1 MLLGH
6 IISDELGSWGVS
18 GVSSSDTH
26 AQVFILH
33 LSKWC
38 TTPWSLYSSLHNV
51 LGGLSALQSFNS
63 KGLSVGVFYNSYWL
77 TWLITPWRD
86 LRIYPICVDLP
97 LQSILSRRRWVPAGP
112 LISHLLTLMLTPYLG
127 GAKWLQCFLGTWIPI
142 RGRLW
147 SANPECRQEA
157 LLMRLVLRLPSSDE
171 GDRQFGGMLVLAV
184 LDRCAD
190 PVCLWSQTLVMAL
203 MVLPFHQCLQTAT
216 EDVLQGAPNKHLWQ
230 RYVMERDNWTETGLG
245 QLMRVVYF
253 VVWWTCAW
261 LGKGPNLLPGI
272 LGGALPVSTWPC
284 AQSQVHKE
292 IGFWVLSGGTWFGFT
307 DLWDDSKHI

>member
-1 MLLGH
+1 MNSAHGVCRVFHHQTPMPRCLSSTCPSGALLHEAFTAASIMFLVACPHCSPLTLRGWVWVFS
-6 IISDELGSWGVS
+6 ITATGS
-18 GVSSSDTH
+18 H
-26 AQVFILH
+26 
-33 LSKWC
+33 
-38 TTPWSLYSSLHNV
+38 
-51 LGGLSALQSFNS
+51 
-63 KGLSVGVFYNSYWL
+63 
-77 TWLITPWRD
+77 WLITPWRD